1 MAYDPME
8 GFQIGQAI
16 GKSKGSAYGNTAKYM
31 SDLEAER
38 DKTAKK
44 VDPITLLMMKNAFPS
59 AKDQAATDLAR
70 DRQGLVQAQT
80 NVWKN
85 GVPTEIINPNT
96 GEVTQ
101 GQNVPKGAKMI
112 RMNTPSAQESASL
125 SDIDEVLKT
134 LPNIRTKLQSNP
146 SLSATGRFPFVDP
159 SYKADYDYLTK
170 TLSSIVGGKNLTLP
184 ERQIVQTNLPGFQD
198 MFDSPTLM
206 KKLDRIERVMGGVK
220 SRLSSGSFGN
230 QPEAQYQVGQIID
243 VRGKKYRV
251 MDNSDPNDPDLEPA

>member
-8 GFQIGQAI
+8 GFQVGQAI
-16 GKSKGSAYGNTAKYM
+16 GKSRGSAYGGTAKYM

-38 DKTAKK
+38 DKTKSN

-59 AKDQAATDLAR
+59 AKDQASTDLAR

-80 NVWKN
+80 DVWKN
-85 GVPTEIINPNT
+85 GVSTEIINPNT
-96 GEVTQ
+96 GEITQ
-101 GQNVPKGAKMI
+101 GQKVPKGAKMV
-112 RMNTPSAQESASL
+112 RMNTPSAAESASL

-134 LPNIRTKLQSNP
+134 LPSVRAKLQANP
-146 SLSATGRFPFVDP
+146 KLAALGKVPFVDP

-170 TLSSIVGGKNLTLP
+170 TLASIVGGKNLTLP

-198 MFDSPTLM
+198 MFDNKTLM

-220 SRLSSGSFGN
+220 SRLGSGLFSSQEQG
-230 QPEAQYQVGQIID
+230 QPGQED
-243 VRGKKYRV
+243 ASN
-251 MDNSDPNDPDLEPA
+251 DNDPAGLFS